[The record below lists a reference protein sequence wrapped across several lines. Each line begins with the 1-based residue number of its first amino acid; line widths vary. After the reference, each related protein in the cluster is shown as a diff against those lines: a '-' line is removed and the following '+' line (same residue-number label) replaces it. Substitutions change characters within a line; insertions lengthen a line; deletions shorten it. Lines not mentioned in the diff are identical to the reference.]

1 MPGGPPARHWPPTA
15 VCVLRPSAP
24 WPWPAALPS
33 EGGLLASF
41 RPPRDPESEA
51 GGPHVADGVQEASAQ
66 TSGQKSRARA
76 HPKSPR
82 CASAQ
87 KDVSTPPS
95 RRCCLA
101 SGTFQAILG
110 TSTSHPTVRI
120 CTLFSSLLSPRLFTL
135 ATDWRRSLGL
145 AGNSRIRGQKSSD
158 RLLWPTPANPVASA
172 PRCIW
177 RFYSVPR

>member
-1 MPGGPPARHWPPTA
+1 MPGGPPACHWPPTPCASCGLRRRGRGLLPCQARA
-15 VCVLRPSAP
+15 VCLPRS
-24 WPWPAALPS
+24 ALPETPRVRQGS
-33 EGGLLASF
+33 PCCRRGSGSQRADVRTEVQSQGSPQVPSLRLGPEG
-41 RPPRDPESEA
+41 
-51 GGPHVADGVQEASAQ
+51 H
-66 TSGQKSRARA
+66 
-76 HPKSPR
+76 
-82 CASAQ
+82 
-87 KDVSTPPS
+87 VSTPPS

-158 RLLWPTPANPVASA
+158 RLLWPTPANPVADA
-172 PRCIW
+172 PRCVW